1 MVKSK
6 VLTIILS
13 LMLLSPVFANPEI
26 MDNENINSVP
36 NEEEVVIQEET
47 QTSADTINLAKEEL
61 KQPSELNY
69 KQPVSRRTMAKKFL
83 YAMLAVV
90 VSSLA
95 LFVILSLYN
104 CIREIFG
111 NGMKNKLQNGE
122 PSLETPDN
130 LTDAVKTFLDKTT
143 WS

>member
-1 MVKSK
+1 
-6 VLTIILS
+6 
-13 LMLLSPVFANPEI
+13 
-26 MDNENINSVP
+26 
-36 NEEEVVIQEET
+36 
-47 QTSADTINLAKEEL
+47 
-61 KQPSELNY
+61 
-69 KQPVSRRTMAKKFL
+69 MAKKFL
-83 YAMLAVV
+83 YAMLAVM

-95 LFVILSLYN
+95 LFFILSLYN
-104 CIREIFG
+104 RIRDIFG

>member
-1 MVKSK
+1 MLKNK

-26 MDNENINSVP
+26 MDNESINSVS
-36 NEEEVVIQEET
+36 NEEVLTQDEIQT
-47 QTSADTINLAKEEL
+47 DGINLNKEEL

-95 LFVILSLYN
+95 LFFILSLYN
-104 CIREIFG
+104 RIRDIFG